1 MRDDA
6 RKGET
11 HTHAHPSK
19 YTIRGERERD
29 QKTQLDS
36 RREKLGQ
43 RPTLSLRD
51 CEKSHTRNKAH
62 RTSERGNVSLS
73 AGWLRNRDYAG
84 APPRSEIALAN
95 REFMKLEITPRVE
108 KCRLFLFS
116 LSLSTSPTP
125 IICDSRGREL
135 RDSSSRRLTRS
146 PIALA
151 LLALY
156 SRELVDCFLRFN
168 RYYRHCHR
176 RRCCCRSHSFMLR
189 KINYKLYLGKRHA
202 AYYRY
207 LGMDLI
213 SRRGGWHEPLLF
225 K

>member
-84 APPRSEIALAN
+84 APPRSEIALAS

-116 LSLSTSPTP
+116 LSLSLP
-125 IICDSRGREL
+125 
-135 RDSSSRRLTRS
+135 RRLR
-146 PIALA
+146 
-151 LLALY
+151 LY
-156 SRELVDCFLRFN
+156 AIVEGASCEIV
-168 RYYRHCHR
+168 
-176 RRCCCRSHSFMLR
+176 
-189 KINYKLYLGKRHA
+189 
-202 AYYRY
+202 
-207 LGMDLI
+207 
-213 SRRGGWHEPLLF
+213 RRGDWRVRRLRSRCSLCTLES
-225 K
+225 